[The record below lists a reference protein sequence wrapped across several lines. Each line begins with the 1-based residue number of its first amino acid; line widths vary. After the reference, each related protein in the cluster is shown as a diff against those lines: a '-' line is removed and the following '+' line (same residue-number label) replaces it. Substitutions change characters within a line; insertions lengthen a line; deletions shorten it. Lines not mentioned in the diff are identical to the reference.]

1 LSSVFLGTYA
11 ATLSDDRQRD
21 ESGLANYKYAW
32 EQHAAAVINTNDDC
46 FTSRH
51 SHFRV
56 RTKNDGNNKTRLSRN
71 ALANDVISS
80 PPSVAAAA
88 AAWVIMVF
96 ELSGPQKGD
105 KTNRKHDASGR

>member
-1 LSSVFLGTYA
+1 MKAVALIINMPGNNT
-11 ATLSDDRQRD
+11 
-21 ESGLANYKYAW
+21 
-32 EQHAAAVINTNDDC
+32 AAVINTNDDC

-56 RTKNDGNNKTRLSRN
+56 RAQKMMGITRLHSRSLVYLD
-71 ALANDVISS
+71 ALANDVISCVS
-80 PPSVAAAA
+80 SRATAVAAA